1 MKPFI
6 GIKKIWYGDVIT
18 SAVTKTSLKTW
29 LGTATEVENSH
40 QDTWGYTED
49 DPNYTDYINELNG
62 SIYYRDVTQK
72 GAKTIAFTMG
82 VFSFDDKVDLQGGE
96 KVDTDAGW
104 AASDTPGIINK
115 AIVGQT
121 KTGNYIVFTNAAVIA
136 KGNVVEK
143 NIGLGV
149 TAVAMEN
156 PSAGVKSDYMFD
168 GEKVDAAWTDEKVV
182 LASSGSLPL
191 NSYSTRSRRVNA
203 GTAVNY
209 ERPGQEDTSQSAETL
224 SIL

>member
-40 QDTWGYTED
+40 QDTWTYTED
-49 DPNYTDYINELNG
+49 DPTYTDYINELNG

-136 KGNVVEK
+136 KGNAVEK

-156 PSAGVKSDYMFD
+156 SSSGVKSDYMFD
-168 GEKVDAAWTDEKVV
+168 GEKVDAA
-182 LASSGSLPL
+182 
-191 NSYSTRSRRVNA
+191 
-203 GTAVNY
+203 
-209 ERPGQEDTSQSAETL
+209 
-224 SIL
+224 

>member
-40 QDTWGYTED
+40 QNTWLYTED
-49 DPNYTDYINELNG
+49 DGD
-62 SIYYRDVTQK
+62 IYYRDVTQK
-72 GAKTIAFTMG
+72 GAKTITFTMG

-104 AASDTPGIINK
+104 AASDTPGIVNK

-136 KGNVVEK
+136 KGNAVEK

-168 GEKVDAAWTDEKVV
+168 GEKVDAA
-182 LASSGSLPL
+182 
-191 NSYSTRSRRVNA
+191 
-203 GTAVNY
+203 
-209 ERPGQEDTSQSAETL
+209 
-224 SIL
+224 